1 MKKKVILLLI
11 IILLIAIS
19 TFLIIIIPSIK
30 DKKYKKDLLE
40 NIYKNTKIEKIN
52 YLNKYN
58 NYYII
63 KIDNKAVVLDLN
75 YEEVYSKE
83 IVRDSNLPLVYRR
96 NNLYYE
102 KKIRK
107 KDNLKYFYYSTDDE
121 TLVFSSEVGGH

>member
-83 IVRDSNLPLVYRR
+83 IIRESNLPLVYRR

>member
-83 IVRDSNLPLVYRR
+83 IVRESSLPLVYRR

-102 KKIRK
+102 KKVRK
-107 KDNLKYFYYSTDDE
+107 KDSLKYFYYSTDDE
-121 TLVFSSEVGGH
+121 TLIFSSEVGGH

>member
-83 IVRDSNLPLVYRR
+83 IVRESSLPLVYRR

-102 KKIRK
+102 KK
-107 KDNLKYFYYSTDDE
+107 
-121 TLVFSSEVGGH
+121 

>member
-1 MKKKVILLLI
+1 MILVKKKVILLLI

-63 KIDNKAVVLDLN
+63 KIDNKAVVF
-75 YEEVYSKE
+75 
-83 IVRDSNLPLVYRR
+83 P
-96 NNLYYE
+96 
-102 KKIRK
+102 
-107 KDNLKYFYYSTDDE
+107 
-121 TLVFSSEVGGH
+121 

>member
-19 TFLIIIIPSIK
+19 TFLIVIIPSIK

-63 KIDNKAVVLDLN
+63 KMDNKVVVLDLN

-83 IVRDSNLPLVYRR
+83 IVRESNLPLVYRR

-102 KKIRK
+102 KKVRK
-107 KDNLKYFYYSTDDE
+107 KDSLKYFYYSTDDE
-121 TLVFSSEVGGH
+121 TLIFSSEVGGH

>member
-19 TFLIIIIPSIK
+19 TFLIVIIPSIK

-63 KIDNKAVVLDLN
+63 KIDNKVVVLDLN

-83 IVRDSNLPLVYRR
+83 IIRESSLPLVYRR

-102 KKIRK
+102 KKVRK
-107 KDNLKYFYYSTDDE
+107 KDSLKYFYYSTDDE
-121 TLVFSSEVGGH
+121 TLIFSSEVGGH

>member
-19 TFLIIIIPSIK
+19 TFLIVIIPSIK

-83 IVRDSNLPLVYRR
+83 IVRESSLPLVYRR

-102 KKIRK
+102 KKVRK
-107 KDNLKYFYYSTDDE
+107 KDSLKYFYYSTDDE
-121 TLVFSSEVGGH
+121 TLIFSSEVGGH

>member
-19 TFLIIIIPSIK
+19 TFLIVIIPSIK

-63 KIDNKAVVLDLN
+63 KMDNKVVVLDLN

-83 IVRDSNLPLVYRR
+83 IIRESSLPLVYRR

-102 KKIRK
+102 KKVRK
-107 KDNLKYFYYSTDDE
+107 KDSLKYFYYSTDDE
-121 TLVFSSEVGGH
+121 TLIFSSEVGGH